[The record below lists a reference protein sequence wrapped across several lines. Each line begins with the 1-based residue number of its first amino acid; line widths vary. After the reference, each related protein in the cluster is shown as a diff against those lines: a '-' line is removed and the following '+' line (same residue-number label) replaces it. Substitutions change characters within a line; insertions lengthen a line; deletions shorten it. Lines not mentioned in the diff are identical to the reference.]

1 MIMTQIEPPST
12 ANGSPV
18 PQTVNDE
25 VFSRATHDLVM
36 EQINPPIQHT
46 AIAWAIMELVR
57 EWFAKI
63 GLQIGSS
70 PNAALKLMEYRN
82 DKIRQALWWAEAA
95 NDTSIHQ
102 SAANEQSVN
111 RKAA

>member
-57 EWFAKI
+57 E
-63 GLQIGSS
+63 
-70 PNAALKLMEYRN
+70 
-82 DKIRQALWWAEAA
+82 
-95 NDTSIHQ
+95 
-102 SAANEQSVN
+102 
-111 RKAA
+111 